1 MLTLSNK
8 DAAST
13 SVSRSSMQ
21 FLSLE
26 TETFSETFKPFLI
39 LLDTHDHNTLCHSL
53 FQCSYCWKRPS
64 ENREFHLVHTTQQQ
78 NHLVMVLCFRLHN
91 GYILH
96 FWKIKMLTWFHLKFL
111 KVFHDI
117 TWETAWISVQ
127 VMHSWIRKIVS
138 HVFCHKFN
146 NFPLLK
152 AWKITK
158 KVDMTSMKLPSNFN
172 CFIWYHMLINSHTCK
187 LEAA

>member
-1 MLTLSNK
+1 MITTPCAILFF
-8 DAAST
+8 
-13 SVSRSSMQ
+13 SVIIVERG
-21 FLSLE
+21 LLK
-26 TETFSETFKPFLI
+26 TENS
-39 LLDTHDHNTLCHSL
+39 TLCIQL
-53 FQCSYCWKRPS
+53 N
-64 ENREFHLVHTTQQQ
+64 NRITYWW
-78 NHLVMVLCFRLHN
+78 MLCFRLHN

-96 FWKIKMLTWFHLKFL
+96 FWKMKMLIWFHLKFL

-127 VMHSWIRKIVS
+127 VMHSWIRKIIS

-152 AWKITK
+152 AWKISK

-187 LEAA
+187 LEAAKLN